1 MLKHK
6 KAAIGET
13 MTWIIATLIILVVL
27 SIFIYGSH
35 LLGKFKYVSSG
46 EIEIEEGKD
55 LLETKTDIA
64 IALTKNRANIN
75 RIKTWI
81 SQEKE
86 YE

>member
-1 MLKHK
+1 MLKNK

-46 EIEIEEGKD
+46 EIEVEDGKD
-55 LLETKTDIA
+55 LLKTKTDV
-64 IALTKNRANIN
+64 ALSKNRANTN

-81 SQEKE
+81 LQEKE
-86 YE
+86 YG